1 MKLPAKRRLRPT
13 KEGHPVTHLKE
24 FQPMLTEH
32 QYARIYRRVRAATMV
47 DPRTVAEYDAV
58 RNIVFINAERFDELP
73 SHEQAEVY
81 RPSTFA

>member
-1 MKLPAKRRLRPT
+1 MKLPLKRRLRPT
-13 KEGHPVTHLKE
+13 KEGHPVRPLKE

-47 DPRTVAEYDAV
+47 DPRSVAEYDAV

-81 RPSTFA
+81 RPSTFV